1 MCARVGLGQ
10 TRLPFYIIPELRFSA
25 VPNSRNSKSEKF
37 SFPLKKIGRAQ
48 NLKKCRENFS
58 GLERKFLQNLR
69 AESGAEAKN
78 RNQDFLQKKFEF
90 HSANPTGSPCYTAGR
105 HIG

>member
-1 MCARVGLGQ
+1 
-10 TRLPFYIIPELRFSA
+10 
-25 VPNSRNSKSEKF
+25 
-37 SFPLKKIGRAQ
+37 
-48 NLKKCRENFS
+48 
-58 GLERKFLQNLR
+58 LERKFLQNLR